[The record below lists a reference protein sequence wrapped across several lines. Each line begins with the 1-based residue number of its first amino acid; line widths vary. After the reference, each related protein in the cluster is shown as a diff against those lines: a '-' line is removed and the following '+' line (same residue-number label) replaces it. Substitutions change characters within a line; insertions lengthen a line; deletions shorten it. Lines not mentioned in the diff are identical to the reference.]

1 MKAFTILTLTFAM
14 IMIGTQCL
22 RTYVDDA
29 SSERATAKHAQ
40 ADLVRD
46 ARLADACA
54 KGQTGV
60 VLFHKG
66 IQCGK

>member
-1 MKAFTILTLTFAM
+1 MKAFTILPLTFVM

-22 RTYVDDA
+22 RTYLDDA
-29 SSERATAKHAQ
+29 SSARAIAKHEQ
-40 ADLVRD
+40 QQQEND

-66 IQCGK
+66 AHCAK